1 MRWYK
6 KELGN
11 FVSLEEESIKK
22 KKREDT
28 IKKANNKTQRNQI
41 YKAKENVLRNAIRLY
56 DKRNIINAFVK
67 ENIYFGNIERDV

>member
-1 MRWYK
+1 MSNW
-6 KELGN
+6 
-11 FVSLEEESIKK
+11 KK
-22 KKREDT
+22 KVLKRKKTEDT
-28 IKKANNKTQRNQI
+28 IKKANSKTQRNQI

>member
-1 MRWYK
+1 M
-6 KELGN
+6 
-11 FVSLEEESIKK
+11 EEESIKK
-22 KKREDT
+22 KKTEDT

-56 DKRNIINAFVK
+56 DKRNIINASVK

>member
-1 MRWYK
+1 MK
-6 KELGN
+6 
-11 FVSLEEESIKK
+11 EESIKK
-22 KKREDT
+22 KKTEDT

-56 DKRNIINAFVK
+56 DKRNIINASVK